1 MKIYR
6 VYKASGSDSFS
17 TDNKPDLIA
26 TTSSVINAVIACQVD
41 ANSDR
46 PSVASFRKVRDA
58 LLQAGSC
65 IFIVNRISYLIVAH
79 FTISETEDDELYYC
93 QSINMDGVNYEL

>member
-1 MKIYR
+1 MKIYK
-6 VYKASGSDSFS
+6 VYKPSGSGPIEAYEKL
-17 TDNKPDLIA
+17 NLIA

-46 PSVASFRKVRDA
+46 PSTESFKKVRDA
-58 LLQAGSC
+58 LLQTGSC

-93 QSINMDGVNYEL
+93 QSINMDGINYV